1 MYELKTNTAV
11 RIAVGPLVDPTDGKT
26 AETALTVTG
35 MTVDILQM
43 DNDGTA
49 VNRTSFSPTAS
60 GGNNDMVH
68 ITNDAVGMYDL
79 ELTASQ
85 LNFLGN
91 ARLVFYDLDGF
102 LVHWIDIQVVSAAYF
117 DWKYGTTLP
126 NVNVTQISGDS
137 TAADNCEL
145 MFDGTGYAGGTTK
158 LDVNVA
164 TISNNAIT
172 AASINAD
179 AITNAKIADNAIA
192 AENLAADCITNAK
205 IADNAITSA
214 KINDNAITAG
224 KINSGAITSAKFAAG
239 AIDATAIATNAI
251 GSDELADAAA
261 SKIGTAVWATATR
274 QLTNTQSFNL
284 TGNIT
289 GNLSGSVG
297 SVTGAVGSVTGNVG
311 GNVAGSVASVT
322 GAVGSVTG
330 AVGSVTADVTVGT
343 NKDKTGYSLS
353 TSPPTATAIRQEIEG
368 ANYMLAAI
376 KGIVDKVDTMLEEGE
391 DEDYVFTEASLVNAP
406 AGGNGGA
413 GFTVQDIV
421 DGILDEALEDHDIA
435 GSVGAG
441 IAAAGSAGD
450 PWATLIPG
458 SYGDGTAGK
467 IVGGYLDAAIST
479 RLATAGYTAPP
490 TPAQI
495 WSADTRQLTSAQS
508 FNLTGNITGNLSGSV
523 GSVTGAVGSVTG
535 AVGSVTGGVTV
546 TTNNDKTG
554 YSLASAPP
562 SATAIREEM
571 DANSTRL
578 SGLVTELGK
587 VPKSDSNVTW
597 NNTAL
602 GSIQTKCGDALAA
615 YDPPTNA
622 EMEARTI
629 ASANYATASNLST
642 TDGKIDSIKTKTDS
656 LTFTKSGEVDSNIK
670 SINGTTVTGDGGV
683 TPWGP

>member
-1 MYELKTNTAV
+1 MQHLGDYRINDYITFGVQLHRFSSGAVYAPTGNVTYTFYEDNSATAPTGGNLAQLDSKTGLYSARVQLTTA
-11 RIAVGPLVDPTDGKT
+11 ASFEAGKEYFIHVQ
-26 AETALTVTG
+26 A
-35 MTVDILQM
+35 TVDSV
-43 DNDGTA
+43 A
-49 VNRTSFSPTAS
+49 A
-60 GGNNDMVH
+60 
-68 ITNDAVGMYDL
+68 A
-79 ELTASQ
+79 ELFHFRIIA
-85 LNFLGN
+85 N
-91 ARLVFYDLDGF
+91 
-102 LVHWIDIQVVSAAYF
+102 
-117 DWKYGTTLP
+117 P
-126 NVNVTQISGDS
+126 N
-137 TAADNCEL
+137 
-145 MFDGTGYAGGTTK
+145 
-158 LDVNVA
+158 VNVA

-172 AASINAD
+172 ADAINDGAITSGKFASGAINATAIASN
-179 AITNAKIADNAIA
+179 AITDAKINNGAITADKIANNAITAAKINDNAITADKISANAIA
-192 AENLAADCITNAK
+192 ATKIANNAITADK

>member
-1 MYELKTNTAV
+1 MYELKTNTAT

-79 ELTASQ
+79 ELTAAQ

-102 LVHWIDIQVVSAAYF
+102 LVHWIDLQVVSAAYF

-126 NVNVTQISGDS
+126 NVNVTQISGDG
-137 TAADNCEL
+137 TAADNAEL
-145 MFDGTGYAGGTTK
+145 FFDGTGYAGGTTK
-158 LDVNVA
+158 LDVNVV
-164 TISNNAIT
+164 TIANNAIT

-192 AENLAADCITNAK
+192 AENIAADAITAAK
-205 IADNAITSA
+205 IAN
-214 KINDNAITAG
+214 
-224 KINSGAITSAKFAAG
+224 G
-239 AIDATAIATNAI
+239 AIDAATFAADVDAEIATMVWNA
-251 GSDELADAAA
+251 
-261 SKIGTAVWATATR
+261 ATA
-274 QLTNTQSFNL
+274 S
-284 TGNIT
+284 
-289 GNLSGSVG
+289 
-297 SVTGAVGSVTGNVG
+297 
-311 GNVAGSVASVT
+311 
-322 GAVGSVTG
+322 
-330 AVGSVTADVTVGT
+330 
-343 NKDKTGYSLS
+343 Y
-353 TSPPTATAIRQEIEG
+353 
-368 ANYMLAAI
+368 
-376 KGIVDKVDTMLEEGE
+376 
-391 DEDYVFTEASLVNAP
+391 
-406 AGGNGGA
+406 GGA
-413 GFTVQDIV
+413 GTYGQAVEDTLADTNELQTNQGNWLTATGFSTHSAADVADAV
-421 DGILDEALEDHDIA
+421 WDEVLHTAHEEA
-435 GSVGAG
+435 GSASVLLQGATAPSAADVADAVWNETLADHLGAG
-441 IAAAGSAGD
+441 STGNALNAAGSAGD
-450 PWATLIPG
+450 PWATALPG
-458 SYGDGTAGK
+458 AYGAGTAGLLLGTT
-467 IVGGYLDAAIST
+467 IPNAIDAIDNFV
-479 RLATAGYTAPP
+479 
-490 TPAQI
+490 
-495 WSADTRQLTSAQS
+495 DTEIGTLT
-508 FNLTGNITGNLSGSV
+508 
-523 GSVTGAVGSVTG
+523 
-535 AVGSVTGGVTV
+535 
-546 TTNNDKTG
+546 
-554 YSLASAPP
+554 
-562 SATAIREEM
+562 
-571 DANSTRL
+571 
-578 SGLVTELGK
+578 TELAK

>member
-1 MYELKTNTAV
+1 MYELKTNTAT

-68 ITNDAVGMYDL
+68 ITNDAVGMYDM
-79 ELTASQ
+79 ELTAAQ

-91 ARLVFYDLDGF
+91 ARLVFYDVDGF
-102 LVHWIDIQVVSAAYF
+102 LVHWIDLQVVSAAYF

-126 NVNVTQISGDS
+126 NVNVTQISGDG
-137 TAADNCEL
+137 TAADNAEL
-145 MFDGTGYAGGTTK
+145 FFDGTGYAGGTTK
-158 LDVNVA
+158 LDVNVV
-164 TISNNAIT
+164 TIANNAIT